1 MKRITIGL
9 DIAKSVFQ
17 VHGEDSSGKIVLQ
30 KRLRRSQVLAF
41 FAGFEPAL
49 IGIEACGSA
58 HYWGRELRALGH
70 DVRLIPAAYVK
81 PFVRRN
87 KNDAR
92 DAAAICTAVG
102 RSDMRFVAIK
112 SVESQASRGLERSRE
127 LLVRQHTQLMNSV
140 RSQLAELGIVA
151 APGRR
156 GFAELSQLVAV
167 GDERIPAMLLSVLS
181 LMLQQ
186 IDQLRVASAAIE
198 AKIMAVAKAD
208 PAMRRLA
215 TIPGIGGLTA
225 HAIVTAIGDGTQF
238 ASSRDFAAWC
248 GLTPRGAS
256 SGLKRREGGIS
267 RQGDIRLR
275 KLLALGASTII
286 RSARSRADRATQWQR
301 GILARRPVKVAV
313 LAQAA
318 KTATIAWAVL
328 TAGTTYRR
336 PLPNPSQFSAV
347 LAPSSPLRAVSDGDG
362 LTALARDALH
372 SSGRDEG
379 MVPPVKQRNDPAS
392 LSDPPH
398 SPLLAIRPDTR
409 KEHQAAPAKWS
420 GPGSR
425 HSASSSCL
433 KSAPQCSE
441 PDPRNPSGPAVSR
454 PRQQA
459 GYMTAPD
466 HPPTPPNSPCPKGAV
481 HT

>member
-17 VHGEDSSGKIVLQ
+17 VHAEDASGKVVFQ
-30 KRLRRSQVLAF
+30 KRLRRSQVLGF
-41 FAGFEPAL
+41 FAGLEPAL

-70 DVRLIPAAYVK
+70 EVRLIPAAYVK

-102 RSDMRFVAIK
+102 RPDMRFVAIK
-112 SVESQASRGLERSRE
+112 SVESQASRGLERSRD
-127 LLVRQHTQLMNSV
+127 LLVQQHTQLMNSV
-140 RSQLAELGIVA
+140 RSQLAELGIIA
-151 APGRR
+151 AQGRR
-156 GFAELSQLVAV
+156 GFAELAQLVAAD
-167 GDERIPAMLLSVLS
+167 DERIPALLLSVLR

-186 IDQLRVASAAIE
+186 IDQLRTASAAIE

-208 PAMRRLA
+208 PTMRRLA
-215 TIPGIGGLTA
+215 TIPGVGGLTA
-225 HAIVTAIGDGTQF
+225 HAIVTAIGDGKHF

-275 KLLALGASTII
+275 KLLALGASTVM
-286 RSARSRADRATQWQR
+286 RNARSRADGATAWQR

-318 KTATIAWAVL
+318 KTARIAWAML
-328 TAGTTYRR
+328 TAGTTYRQ
-336 PLPNPSQFSAV
+336 PAGAAQAQ
-347 LAPSSPLRAVSDGDG
+347 
-362 LTALARDALH
+362 
-372 SSGRDEG
+372 
-379 MVPPVKQRNDPAS
+379 PV
-392 LSDPPH
+392 
-398 SPLLAIRPDTR
+398 
-409 KEHQAAPAKWS
+409 
-420 GPGSR
+420 
-425 HSASSSCL
+425 
-433 KSAPQCSE
+433 
-441 PDPRNPSGPAVSR
+441 
-454 PRQQA
+454 
-459 GYMTAPD
+459 
-466 HPPTPPNSPCPKGAV
+466 
-481 HT
+481 